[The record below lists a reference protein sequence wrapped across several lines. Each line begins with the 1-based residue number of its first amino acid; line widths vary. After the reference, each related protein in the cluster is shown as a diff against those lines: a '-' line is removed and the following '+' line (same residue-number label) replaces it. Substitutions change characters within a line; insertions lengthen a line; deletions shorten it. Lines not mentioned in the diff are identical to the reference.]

1 MNFHYLDP
9 IFSPIILYPLLI
21 IFHKMNRISSFSL
34 NSQHHHPTFINDLDT
49 IFSFIIFVKGKL
61 QLMQHIFRQGLTY
74 TIAKQSVRD
83 YLFFSQFMLFLDF
96 VYFLKSLLP
105 FILRCHI
112 QLAFILLPPHFRLL
126 FFNQTPQTTDV
137 QITECKKNLFFSFVQ
152 NCVTFH
158 FCFVYQ
164 ICLRAFILNK

>member
-1 MNFHYLDP
+1 MYYNVNMCTYQMYHIMF
-9 IFSPIILYPLLI
+9 
-21 IFHKMNRISSFSL
+21 FSL
-34 NSQHHHPTFINDLDT
+34 NSLHHHPTFINDLDT

-137 QITECKKNLFFSFVQ
+137 
-152 NCVTFH
+152 
-158 FCFVYQ
+158 
-164 ICLRAFILNK
+164 

>member
-1 MNFHYLDP
+1 
-9 IFSPIILYPLLI
+9 
-21 IFHKMNRISSFSL
+21 
-34 NSQHHHPTFINDLDT
+34 
-49 IFSFIIFVKGKL
+49 
-61 QLMQHIFRQGLTY
+61 MQHIFRQGLTY

-83 YLFFSQFMLFLDF
+83 YLFFSQFMLFLDV

-137 QITECKKNLFFSFVQ
+137 
-152 NCVTFH
+152 
-158 FCFVYQ
+158 
-164 ICLRAFILNK
+164 